1 MAKLKLKTNRAAAKR
16 FKVTGTGKLKRS
28 KAYKRHIL
36 TKKTRKTKRNL
47 RKAAIVD
54 MTNVKMM
61 KKILPYM

>member
-1 MAKLKLKTNRAAAKR
+1 MPKMKTNRAAAKR

-54 MTNVKMM
+54 MTNVKAMR
-61 KKILPYM
+61 KILPYM